1 MVASNMLVP
10 ELVNHFNIYDDRANR
25 LIGVSGEVDLGELKA
40 MTDTVEVA
48 GVLGEYEAPATGHFS
63 SLKIKIPFAILY
75 EQIFDLMDTTKPPQ
89 LTLRGSL
96 QGISKE
102 GYGVDTFGVKIVVR
116 GRVTSAGLGKMV
128 KAKKGEPEI
137 EMEVMY
143 IKVMIEGETTVELD
157 KLNFKFVL
165 NGKDMMAKI
174 RSQI

>member
-1 MVASNMLVP
+1 MAASNMLVP
-10 ELVNHFNIYDDRANR
+10 ELVNHFNVYNDRAKR

-40 MTDTVEVA
+40 MTDTVQVA
-48 GVLGEYEAPATGHFS
+48 GVLGEYDAPATGHFS

-75 EQIFDLMDTTKPPQ
+75 GQIFDLMDTTKPPQ

-96 QGISKE
+96 QGIDKN
-102 GYGVDTFGVKIVVR
+102 GYGVDTYDVKIVVR
-116 GRVTSAGLGKMV
+116 GRTTNASLGKMI
-128 KAKKGEPEI
+128 KAKKGDPEI

-165 NGKDMMAKI
+165 NGKDMMEKI

>member
-1 MVASNMLVP
+1 MAASNMLVP
-10 ELVNHFNIYDDRANR
+10 ELVNHFNVYDDRAKR

-75 EQIFDLMDTTKPPQ
+75 GQIFDLMDTTKPPQ

-102 GYGVDTFGVKIVVR
+102 GYGVDTFGIKIVVR
-116 GRVTSAGLGKMV
+116 GRVTSSNLGKLV
-128 KAKKGEPEI
+128 KAKKSEPEI